1 MGTTSSLYPDLVPS
15 STRSVDTCG
24 GYVEVDSI
32 WLVDWSVAF

>member
-24 GYVEVDSI
+24 GCVEVDMV
-32 WLVDWSVAF
+32 WLVDLSVAF